1 MQCGKYALTVRKS
14 GDISNIPS
22 SIGAI
27 YPIGRFQHEK
37 KTVDDEKESNCTV
50 DVGEDGK
57 GSAFLDMQIGLQD
70 LIGRSILLTSQVEQ
84 AGREIKNDENT
95 LIGVIARSAGL
106 WDNEKTIC
114 SCSGKTIWQERE
126 EQKSKGML

>member
-1 MQCGKYALTVRKS
+1 MQCGEYALTVRKS

-27 YPIGRFQHEK
+27 YPMKRFQHEER
-37 KTVDDEKESNCTV
+37 TIDDEKESNCTV
-50 DVGEDGK
+50 DVGQDGK
-57 GSAFLDMQIGLQD
+57 GSVFLDMQIGLQD
-70 LIGRSILLTSQVEQ
+70 FIGRSILLTSQIEKE
-84 AGREIKNDENT
+84 GRQIKNDEST
-95 LIGVIARSAGL
+95 LIGVIARSAGV

-126 EQKSKGML
+126 EQKRKGML